1 MPRFYI
7 DWVTNTE
14 KPVRKYIRITEMSSL
29 QRKRQMI
36 ALQQDVEK
44 EQQQVVQAQEQ
55 ELTLCLM
62 DNLSETLQ
70 TDKVQLLQ
78 NDAVKQFLKDT
89 QAGTNASAEDVAK
102 VRKQLVVEFGNADDG
117 EEDEE
122 LGASIESVLSV
133 KPAVVRQALEEERL
147 HEETYED
154 LVDNPVIV
162 HNKKRL
168 RFSDLPPASLT
179 EDELKDL

>member
-7 DWVTNTE
+7 DWVTNTQQ
-14 KPVRKYIRITEMSSL
+14 PVQKFIRITELVS
-29 QRKRQMI
+29 KRQQKQLL
-36 ALQQDVEK
+36 ALQEDVER
-44 EQQQVVQAQEQ
+44 EQMQVVAKQKQ

-78 NDAVKQFLKDT
+78 NDAVKQFLSDT
-89 QAGTNASAEDVAK
+89 QSGTNASAEDVAK
-102 VRKQLVVEFGNADDG
+102 VRKRLVIEFGNADYGKD
-117 EEDEE
+117 DEE

-133 KPAVVRQALEEERL
+133 KPAVMRQAMEDERMQEEA
-147 HEETYED
+147 YEK

>member
-1 MPRFYI
+1 
-7 DWVTNTE
+7 VTATQQ
-14 KPVRKYIRITEMSSL
+14 PVRKFIRITELSS
-29 QRKRQMI
+29 KRQQKQLL

-44 EQQQVVQAQEQ
+44 EKEQVVAAQEQ

-78 NDAVKQFLKDT
+78 NDAVKQFLSDT
-89 QAGTNASAEDVAK
+89 QSGTNASAEDVAK